1 LEAPPDSFKALR
13 RKSNR
18 NPAAGLAAI
27 EANIAGPLARS
38 GRCSR
43 HAEVPLG
50 MRKLTMA
57 ELNRVA
63 VADFKSTP
71 KSPVVLVLDNVR
83 SMHNVG
89 AIFRTADAFAL
100 EKIWL
105 CGITPRPPHREITK
119 TALGS
124 EESMA
129 WEYAAETVAAVAA
142 LKQAGY
148 QVVAVEQ
155 TTGSVQLPSF
165 VPQPGRPL
173 ALVLGN
179 EVFGVEDAVLAL
191 CDLAVE
197 IPQFG
202 TKHSL
207 NVGVAAGVVL
217 WDALVKLAV
226 V

>member
-1 LEAPPDSFKALR
+1 
-13 RKSNR
+13 
-18 NPAAGLAAI
+18 
-27 EANIAGPLARS
+27 
-38 GRCSR
+38 
-43 HAEVPLG
+43 

-57 ELNRVA
+57 ELNRASVDA
-63 VADFKSTP
+63 FKSTP
-71 KSPVVLVLDNVR
+71 KSPVALVLDNVR

-129 WEYAAETVAAVAA
+129 WEYRAETVAAITE
-142 LKQAGY
+142 LKKSDY
-148 QVVAVEQ
+148 QIIAVEQ
-155 TTGSVQLPSF
+155 TTGSVALPQF
-165 VPQPGRPL
+165 QPLSGRPL

-179 EVFGVEDAVLAL
+179 EVFGVDDAVLAL

-217 WDALVKLAV
+217 WDALVKMNV

>member
-1 LEAPPDSFKALR
+1 
-13 RKSNR
+13 
-18 NPAAGLAAI
+18 
-27 EANIAGPLARS
+27 
-38 GRCSR
+38 
-43 HAEVPLG
+43 

-57 ELNRVA
+57 ELNRLP

-71 KSPVVLVLDNVR
+71 KSPVALVLDNVR

-100 EKIWL
+100 QKIYL

-129 WEYAAETVAAVAA
+129 WEYRVETVAAVAE
-142 LKQAGY
+142 LKKSDY
-148 QVVAVEQ
+148 QVIAVEQ
-155 TTGSVQLPSF
+155 TTGSVALPKF
-165 VPQPGRPL
+165 QPVPGRPL

-179 EVFGVEDAVLAL
+179 EVFGVDDAVLAL

-217 WDALVKLAV
+217 WDALVKLGV

>member
-1 LEAPPDSFKALR
+1 
-13 RKSNR
+13 
-18 NPAAGLAAI
+18 
-27 EANIAGPLARS
+27 
-38 GRCSR
+38 
-43 HAEVPLG
+43 

-57 ELNRVA
+57 ELNRA
-63 VADFKSTP
+63 TVADFKSTP
-71 KSPVVLVLDNVR
+71 KNPVVLVLDNVR
-83 SMHNVG
+83 SLHNVG
-89 AIFRTADAFAL
+89 AVFRTADAFGL

-105 CGITPRPPHREITK
+105 CGITARPPHREITK

-129 WEYAAETVAAVAA
+129 WEYAPETAGAIGH

-148 QVVAVEQ
+148 AVVALEQ
-155 TTGSVQLPSF
+155 TTGSVLLPQF
-165 VPQPGRPL
+165 RPVPGQPL

-191 CDLAVE
+191 CDAAVE

-217 WDALVKLAV
+217 WDVLVKLEIV
-226 V
+226 

>member
-1 LEAPPDSFKALR
+1 
-13 RKSNR
+13 
-18 NPAAGLAAI
+18 
-27 EANIAGPLARS
+27 
-38 GRCSR
+38 
-43 HAEVPLG
+43 

-57 ELNRVA
+57 ELNRA
-63 VADFKSTP
+63 TVADFKSTP

-89 AIFRTADAFAL
+89 AMFRTADAFAL

-129 WEYAAETVAAVAA
+129 WEYAAETRTAVNS
-142 LKQAGY
+142 LRDAGY
-148 QVVAVEQ
+148 QVIAVEQ
-155 TTGSVQLPSF
+155 TTGSVPLPQF
-165 VPQPGRPL
+165 QPAAGQPV

-179 EVFGVEDAVLAL
+179 EVFGVDDAVLEL
-191 CDLAVE
+191 CHAAVE

-217 WDALVKLAV
+217 WDVLGKLGVWAL
-226 V
+226 

>member
-1 LEAPPDSFKALR
+1 
-13 RKSNR
+13 
-18 NPAAGLAAI
+18 
-27 EANIAGPLARS
+27 
-38 GRCSR
+38 
-43 HAEVPLG
+43 
-50 MRKLTMA
+50 
-57 ELNRVA
+57 
-63 VADFKSTP
+63 
-71 KSPVVLVLDNVR
+71 
-83 SMHNVG
+83 
-89 AIFRTADAFAL
+89 
-100 EKIWL
+100 
-105 CGITPRPPHREITK
+105 
-119 TALGS
+119 
-124 EESMA
+124 MA

-155 TTGSVQLPSF
+155 TTGSVVLPQF
-165 VPQPGRPL
+165 QPEPGRPL

-217 WDALVKLAV
+217 WDALVKLGV

>member
-1 LEAPPDSFKALR
+1 
-13 RKSNR
+13 
-18 NPAAGLAAI
+18 
-27 EANIAGPLARS
+27 
-38 GRCSR
+38 
-43 HAEVPLG
+43 

-57 ELNRVA
+57 ELKRASVD
-63 VADFKSTP
+63 DFKSTP

-100 EKIWL
+100 EKIYL
-105 CGITPRPPHREITK
+105 CGYTPRPPHREITK

-129 WEYAAETVAAVAA
+129 WEYAPETVAAVAA
-142 LKQAGY
+142 LKAAGY
-148 QVVAVEQ
+148 QVAAVEQ
-155 TTGSVQLPSF
+155 TTGSVALPQF
-165 VPQPGRPL
+165 RPKIGRPL

-179 EVFGVEDAVLAL
+179 EVFGVDDAVLAL

-217 WDALVKLAV
+217 WDALVKLNV

>member
-1 LEAPPDSFKALR
+1 
-13 RKSNR
+13 
-18 NPAAGLAAI
+18 
-27 EANIAGPLARS
+27 
-38 GRCSR
+38 
-43 HAEVPLG
+43 

-57 ELNRVA
+57 ELNRASVD
-63 VADFKSTP
+63 DFKSTP

-129 WEYAAETVAAVAA
+129 WEYAAETVAALAT
-142 LKQAGY
+142 LKAAGY
-148 QVVAVEQ
+148 LIAAVEQ
-155 TTGSVQLPSF
+155 TTGSVALPQF
-165 VPQPGRPL
+165 QPEPGRPL

-179 EVFGVEDAVLAL
+179 EVFGVDDAVLAL

-217 WDALVKLAV
+217 WDALVKLGV

>member
-1 LEAPPDSFKALR
+1 
-13 RKSNR
+13 
-18 NPAAGLAAI
+18 
-27 EANIAGPLARS
+27 
-38 GRCSR
+38 
-43 HAEVPLG
+43 

-100 EKIWL
+100 SNIWL
-105 CGITPRPPHREITK
+105 CGITPCPPHREITK

-129 WEYAAETVAAVAA
+129 WEYADETVAAVAA

-155 TTGSVQLPSF
+155 TTDSVALPQF
-165 VPQPGRPL
+165 QPTPGQPL

-179 EVFGVEDAVLAL
+179 EVFGVDDAVLAL
-191 CDLAVE
+191 CNLAVE

-217 WDALVKLAV
+217 WDALVKLHV

>member
-1 LEAPPDSFKALR
+1 
-13 RKSNR
+13 
-18 NPAAGLAAI
+18 
-27 EANIAGPLARS
+27 
-38 GRCSR
+38 
-43 HAEVPLG
+43 

-57 ELNRVA
+57 ELNRLP

-89 AIFRTADAFAL
+89 AVFRTADAFAL

-124 EESMA
+124 EQSMT
-129 WEYAAETVAAVAA
+129 WEYAPETAAAVAA

-155 TTGSVQLPSF
+155 TTGSVALPQF
-165 VPQPGRPL
+165 QPAAGRPL

-179 EVFGVEDAVLAL
+179 EVFGVDDAVLAL

-217 WDALVKLAV
+217 WDTLGKLGV